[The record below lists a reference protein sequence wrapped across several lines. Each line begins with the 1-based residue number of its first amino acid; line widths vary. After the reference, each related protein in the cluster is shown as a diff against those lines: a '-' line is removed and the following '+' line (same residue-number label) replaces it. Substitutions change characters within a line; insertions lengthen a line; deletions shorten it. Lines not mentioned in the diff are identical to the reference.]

1 MRIMLRE
8 STFTFLAVLLIL
20 FSSGVVFAQN
30 QKKVA
35 YGILL
40 DNTGSL
46 RSQFDEVSTL
56 GKSVVGQV
64 YQKGPVSIFSFTN
77 RGNMKNP
84 LTVAGSEWSQDPDVI
99 EGDIDD
105 LYVLGGQTPLLDA
118 IDSIAKELNEKV
130 NSEKDAFA
138 NSAIILITDGEDRV
152 SRIKDDDLINE
163 LKKTGVKVFAI
174 GLVSELDSSSG
185 FINRS
190 KRGKAEDLLKKI
202 TKETGGRVIFPGSKR
217 QDREKLM
224 KELFAEPAP
233 GRSTSFRMQ

>member
-1 MRIMLRE
+1 MTRTSKHLL
-8 STFTFLAVLLIL
+8 TLFTLLL
-20 FSSGVVFAQN
+20 SSGVVFAQN
-30 QKKVA
+30 EKKVA

-46 RSQFDEVSTL
+46 RSQFDAVSTL
-56 GKSVVGQV
+56 GKSVVGRV
-64 YQKGPVSIFSFTN
+64 YQKGPVSIFRFTN

-84 LTVAGSEWSQDPDVI
+84 LTVSGSEWSQDPAVI

-105 LYVLGGQTPLLDA
+105 LYVLGGLTPLLDA
-118 IDSIAKELNEKV
+118 VDSIATELNAKV

-138 NSAIILITDGEDRV
+138 NAAIILITDGEDRV
-152 SRIKDDDLINE
+152 SHIKEEDLIKE

-185 FINRS
+185 FINKS
-190 KRGKAEDLLKKI
+190 KKGKAVDLLKKI
-202 TKETGGRVIFPGSKR
+202 TNETGGRAIFPGSR
-217 QDREKLM
+217 KLDLDKSM

-233 GRSTSFRMQ
+233 GRNTSSRMQ

>member
-1 MRIMLRE
+1 MLRK
-8 STFTFLAVLLIL
+8 SGLNFSIVLLIL
-20 FSSGVVFAQN
+20 FSSGVVLAQN

-46 RSQFDEVSTL
+46 RSQFDEVNRL

-77 RGNMKNP
+77 RGNMRNP

-118 IDSIAKELNEKV
+118 IDSIAKELNAKV

-138 NSAIILITDGEDRV
+138 NAAIILITDGEDRV
-152 SRIKDDDLINE
+152 SRIKEDDLIKE

-190 KRGKAEDLLKKI
+190 KKGKAEDLLKKI
-202 TKETGGRVIFPGSKR
+202 TKETGGRAIFPGSR
-217 QDREKLM
+217 RLDRDKLM
-224 KELFAEPAP
+224 KELFAEPP
-233 GRSTSFRMQ
+233 P